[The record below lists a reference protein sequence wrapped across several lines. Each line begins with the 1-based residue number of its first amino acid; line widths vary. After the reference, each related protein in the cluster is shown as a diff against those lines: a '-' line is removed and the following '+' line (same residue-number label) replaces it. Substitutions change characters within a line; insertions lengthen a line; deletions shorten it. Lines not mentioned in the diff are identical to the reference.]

1 MKGLLPLW
9 SANKNLHQ
17 TVHSGDKGLLA
28 WWFFCTSSLHI
39 SDIWPA
45 SGKAWFLPQ
54 EICLSPSTEIW
65 KEEAL
70 TTPVGVSLC
79 RRAHL
84 MSQQAW
90 EVHIHMC
97 RSQMRERSAH
107 MPDLLN
113 LSYGRPRALLVSII
127 TISQHL
133 DHRGPLEALSKPLP
147 SESSGPTLLPPQAQ
161 MTAPQIKKGAVT
173 LPPGALGNSSHCTDP
188 RLHMWVCSWAVYHW
202 LCSRNVIKPNQHNF
216 FEKESFLLC
225 LGTRIGY
232 DFNDL
237 FCTVMDLK
245 FFFP

>member
-1 MKGLLPLW
+1 MKTIVLLVLTKSVETVKEYYGSIPTFINIPRRDPMKGLLPLW

-28 WWFFCTSSLHI
+28 WWFLCTSSLHLSDTSSLHI

-45 SGKAWFLPQ
+45 SGKALFLPQ
-54 EICLSPSTEIW
+54 DICLSPSTEIW

-113 LSYGRPRALLVSII
+113 LSHGRPRALLVSI
-127 TISQHL
+127 L
-133 DHRGPLEALSKPLP
+133 LYP
-147 SESSGPTLLPPQAQ
+147 ST
-161 MTAPQIKKGAVT
+161 
-173 LPPGALGNSSHCTDP
+173 
-188 RLHMWVCSWAVYHW
+188 
-202 LCSRNVIKPNQHNF
+202 
-216 FEKESFLLC
+216 
-225 LGTRIGY
+225 
-232 DFNDL
+232 
-237 FCTVMDLK
+237 
-245 FFFP
+245 